1 MNVSVDFKKDTPD
14 SIIETKGY
22 RITYNGNTPG
32 TTNTGNCGERA
43 SNELFPDQFQPF
55 FKSEIWKAFLDSM
68 RDRGYRRGLT
78 Y

>member
-43 SNELFPDQFQPF
+43 SNELFPDQ
-55 FKSEIWKAFLDSM
+55 L
-68 RDRGYRRGLT
+68 
-78 Y
+78 